1 MNFAKILDKL
11 LAQYIVQDIT
21 KDPKQYGNEK
31 GLSINHYLVKMID
44 EILKSVNKNSNTD
57 KNSVVL
63 TMLDWSKAFE
73 NQSHFLGIK
82 SFIENNVRMSLIL
95 TLISL
100 FTGRKIKVK
109 WANFFK

>member
-1 MNFAKILDKL
+1 M
-11 LAQYIVQDIT
+11 T
-21 KDPKQYGNEK
+21 KEPKQYGTEK

-73 NQSHFLGIK
+73 N
-82 SFIENNVRMSLIL
+82 
-95 TLISL
+95 
-100 FTGRKIKVK
+100 
-109 WANFFK
+109 